1 MKYKLLQIKDV
12 ENCSYVFSGF
22 NFAQQKG
29 LSLVDYEVV
38 YEGII
43 EDYSIE
49 YTLEKLFDI
58 FNIYCPEDFKHK
70 KDSRWFSLI
79 PHGGG
84 WSYGYYKDYS
94 TFVGMPCSITGIT
107 KKDNS
112 DLYILEITICRLLN
126 ESAETLYPLTFKY
139 EVSPGTKL
147 EFDYILSNLKRCKI
161 EILDVKSNYIKYQT
175 EDPAWFYY

>member
-1 MKYKLLQIKDV
+1 MKRVLIIFLLF
-12 ENCSYVFSGF
+12 FSF
-22 NFAQQKG
+22 I
-29 LSLVDYEVV
+29 
-38 YEGII
+38 GIFYA
-43 EDYSIE
+43 EDYDYSYKSQTFTDDDSKPAIM
-49 YTLEKLFDI
+49 EKTTGEDFD
-58 FNIYCPEDFKHK
+58 IYCPEDFKHK

-84 WSYGYYKDYS
+84 LSYGYYKDYS

-126 ESAETLYPLTFKY
+126 ESAATLYPLTFKY